1 MTDMIERL
9 RAPYYWMSGGNCD
22 IEEEDHTPFEAANEI
37 ERLRNRVAYLEF
49 VSRTV
54 QGEQIKLAADLMQEK
69 IVSDRLRAA
78 LAPLV
83 ELAGAIR
90 DDAEK
95 ATPGPWAA
103 YNMVHADRG
112 DQMTPEEI
120 GEYVCG
126 MVKMGD
132 PSRFLFVSGKHDDG
146 GDADICH
153 IGNGQRGP
161 ANARLIVALRNAL
174 PAILAAAEAAGG
186 EA

>member
-22 IEEEDHTPFEAANEI
+22 IEEENHAPFEAANEI

-69 IVSDRLRAA
+69 IVGNRLRAA

-95 ATPGPWAA
+95 ATPGPWRIF
-103 YNMVHADRG
+103 MG
-112 DQMTPEEI
+112 DQEGAGFPVWIVHGIGTSRGERSSVYSPIQAYKPE
-120 GEYVCG
+120 
-126 MVKMGD
+126 
-132 PSRFLFVSGKHDDG
+132 GK
-146 GDADICH
+146 
-153 IGNGQRGP
+153 
-161 ANARLIVALRNAL
+161 ANASLIAAT
-174 PAILAAAEAAGG
+174 PDMAAAILAAADAAGG
-186 EA
+186 EG

>member
-22 IEEEDHTPFEAANEI
+22 NEEEDHTPFEAANEI

-95 ATPGPWAA
+95 ATPGPWVTLRA
-103 YNMVHADRG
+103 
-112 DQMTPEEI
+112 
-120 GEYVCG
+120 
-126 MVKMGD
+126 K
-132 PSRFLFVSGKHDDG
+132 LG
-146 GDADICH
+146 GDVGITAPDCSVVAEFFEDIRRQGEH
-153 IGNGQRGP
+153 ASDEAMHNGYLT
-161 ANARLIVALRNAL
+161 AALRNAV
-174 PAILAAAEAAGG
+174 PAILAAADAAGG
-186 EA
+186 EG

>member
-22 IEEEDHTPFEAANEI
+22 NEEEDHTPFEAANEI

-95 ATPGPWAA
+95 ATPGPWRVVLYDAGDVEYRDQNGPCPSIQA
-103 YNMVHADRG
+103 PETEDCGVVHWEGFKQRYWTSAN
-112 DQMTPEEI
+112 
-120 GEYVCG
+120 
-126 MVKMGD
+126 
-132 PSRFLFVSGKHDDG
+132 
-146 GDADICH
+146 
-153 IGNGQRGP
+153 GNQKQIT
-161 ANARLIVALRNAL
+161 ANARLICALRNDAL
-174 PAILAAAEAAGG
+174 AAILAAADAISGDNK
-186 EA
+186 